1 MELQKRNNRGDRGA
15 PAVSVI
21 IPAYNAARFIGETLD
36 LLFAQTY
43 ADYEAIV
50 INDGSPDTEELEGVI
65 APYRER
71 IVYIKQDNRG
81 VSSARNTGIRAARG
95 RFIATLDSDDRW
107 EPDYL
112 AVQVEMLERDPTIDV
127 VSPDAIIFGESPHA
141 GKRYYD
147 INPSDGEITFE
158 RLVTQQC
165 NVWTGVTARREAV
178 LRAGLFDETLGGA
191 EDFDLWLRI
200 LKNGGRIVTHR
211 RVLAHFRKRRGSLSS
226 DSVWMFG
233 HVLRVLEKLDATLE
247 LTFSE
252 RKALKRQHRRITA
265 MKRLYEGKKALFLGQ
280 IEEATQGLADANT
293 YFKSRKIALTLRL
306 IKLSPSLILRAYDM
320 RDRFILKV
328 STRL

>member
-1 MELQKRNNRGDRGA
+1 MGLQKRDNRADKDA
-15 PAVSVI
+15 PSVSVI
-21 IPAYNAARFIGETLD
+21 IPAYNAARFIGETLE

-43 ADYEAIV
+43 TDYEAIV
-50 INDGSPDTEELEGVI
+50 INDGSPDTEDLERVI

-71 IVYIKQDNRG
+71 IIYIKQENRG
-81 VSSARNTGIRAARG
+81 VSSARNTGIRAARS
-95 RFIATLDSDDRW
+95 RYVATLDSDDRW

-112 AVQVEMLERDPTIDV
+112 AVQVGMLERDPTIDV

-191 EDFDLWLRI
+191 EDYDLWLRI
-200 LKNGGRIVTHR
+200 LKTGGRIVTHR
-211 RVLAHFRKRRGSLSS
+211 RVLAHFRKRRGSLSD

-233 HVLRVLEKLDATLE
+233 HVLRVLGKLDATLE
-247 LTFSE
+247 LTSSE

-265 MKRLYEGKKALFLGQ
+265 MKRLYEGKKALFRGQ
-280 IEEATQGLADANT
+280 IEEATQGLTDANT

-306 IKLSPSLILRAYDM
+306 IKLSPSLIMRAYDM